1 MASPR
6 PQTRRPRRPPAR
18 VFWVRRV
25 AVLGTAFLLV
35 FALGRLLVG
44 SSDGSDSG
52 PLDAGAVQAGATLG
66 PTDASTGPE
75 IQVPK
80 GTKKP
85 RTSRPPKPTPTPL
98 AQPSGPCSPEDVAVT
113 PEVRDPIGGGDVVV
127 ALLFRTLV
135 TPACTFDVAARSVML
150 TITSGSDFIWSSRH
164 CPGSIPT
171 TNVVARKDVATYVY
185 VTWDAKRS
193 DATCSRLTD
202 WAMPGWYHVRVA
214 VLGGEPADEQFELAR
229 PTAGTITKT
238 VTPKPTQPTKKPKPG
253 GDAR

>member
-6 PQTRRPRRPPAR
+6 PQQRRARRPPAR

-44 SSDGSDSG
+44 SSDGTDSG
-52 PLDAGAVQAGATLG
+52 TADPGAVQAAATLG
-66 PTDASTGPE
+66 ASEASSGPTVAL
-75 IQVPK
+75 PK

-85 RTSRPPKPTPTPL
+85 RKSRPPKASPTLL

-113 PEVRDPIGGGDVVV
+113 PEVRDPIGGGDVVI

-135 TPACTFDVAARSVML
+135 SPACTFEVSARSVMV
-150 TITSGSDFIWSSRH
+150 TVTSGSDFIWSTRQ
-164 CPGSIPT
+164 CAGAIPAID
-171 TNVVARKDVATYVY
+171 VVARKDVATYVY
-185 VTWDAKRS
+185 VTWNAKRS
-193 DATCSRLTD
+193 DATCSQLTD

-229 PTAGTITKT
+229 PTATTITKT
-238 VTPKPTQPTKKPKPG
+238 VTPTPKPTKPTKKPSR
-253 GDAR
+253 DLR